1 MSEEAGRQPAEAT
14 YAEATTDAAEAVPRE
29 LWRDADFV
37 RLFGAATVSNFG
49 SMITTLAVPLL
60 AIRELH
66 ASPAEL
72 GALRTLGLLPG
83 IALGLAAGAWVD
95 HLRKRPAL
103 VRSDLA
109 LGALYAATGIAGS
122 IGALRIGHL
131 YAVALAAG
139 SLGFL
144 FHVARDAYLPALV
157 GPGQLVAANARLRGG
172 KAATEGAGF
181 AAGGWLV
188 QLLGAPIALLV
199 DACTF
204 FASAALLGRIRRPE
218 PAPAPREEAHGLGAR
233 SALRE
238 IADGVRY
245 VAANPTLRRLAV
257 AAALLAGSWQVI
269 GVVYLLFLDGLGFD
283 PGWLGVVFAAG
294 AASSVLGATAA
305 AALGRRFGARHAMW
319 TGVLVLGVSALLVPL
334 VSGPGALGF
343 ALLVAQQL
351 GDGGEVVFD
360 VHQTSVRQAAVPA
373 ELRGRVAGAF
383 AFVAQAAMLVGS
395 VLGGVVGSVL
405 GARATLVAGA
415 LGLLLAVPVVARVTL
430 PGPRVG
436 AR

>member
-1 MSEEAGRQPAEAT
+1 
-14 YAEATTDAAEAVPRE
+14 
-29 LWRDADFV
+29 V
-37 RLFGAATVSNFG
+37 RLFAAATVSNFG

-72 GALRTLGLLPG
+72 GALRTLGLVPG
-83 IALGLAAGAWVD
+83 IAFGLAAGAWID
-95 HLRKRPAL
+95 RLRKRPAL

-109 LGALYAATGIAGS
+109 LGALYAVTGLAGAL
-122 IGALRIGHL
+122 GALRIEHL

-139 SLGFL
+139 ALGFL
-144 FHVARDAYLPALV
+144 FHVARDAYLPGLV
-157 GPGQLVAANARLRGG
+157 GPSQLVAANARLRGG

-188 QLLGAPIALLV
+188 QLLGAPVALLV

-218 PAPAPREEAHGLGAR
+218 PAPAPRDAEHGPGAR
-233 SALRE
+233 QALRE
-238 IADGVRY
+238 LAAGVRH
-245 VAANPTLRRLAV
+245 AAADPTLRRLAV
-257 AAALLAGSWQVI
+257 ATALLAGSWQVI

-283 PGWLGVVFAAG
+283 PGWLGLVFAAG
-294 AASSVLGATAA
+294 AASSVLGAAAA

-319 TGVLVLGVSALLVPL
+319 TGVLVLGLSALLVPL
-334 VSGPGALGF
+334 VPGPGALGF

-360 VHQTSVRQAAVPA
+360 VHQTSVRQGAVPA

-383 AFVAQAAMLVGS
+383 AFVGQAAMLAGS
-395 VLGGVVGSVL
+395 VLGGAL
-405 GARATLVAGA
+405 GTALGPRMTLVAGA
-415 LGLLLAVPVVARVTL
+415 FGLLLAVPVVARVTL
-430 PGPRVG
+430 PGRRSE